1 MRRQL
6 LLASVALLAQRSAAQ
21 MAGVPAACSAADADW
36 LAAMGSCSGGACAEA
51 AASLTAS
58 CAAAISCEA
67 ADLLELAGAHAC
79 LLSAD
84 NATTRAATEAACIEA
99 TPISPICAACVAI
112 SGRPVGFN
120 CDAPPAACAAQL
132 TNASGGADCCGCL
145 QGPSGT
151 DLDPCPP
158 ACASISAEC
167 LAITQCPGVCAPAPD
182 RLAQSLG
189 AMTSCR

>member
-67 ADLLELAGAHAC
+67 ADLLELAGAHAAATMPGKPSP
-79 LLSAD
+79 LPSSSTLRPPPPPSAA
-84 NATTRAATEAACIEA
+84 NNFPRAALIQRA
-99 TPISPICAACVAI
+99 
-112 SGRPVGFN
+112 RK
-120 CDAPPAACAAQL
+120 
-132 TNASGGADCCGCL
+132 
-145 QGPSGT
+145 
-151 DLDPCPP
+151 
-158 ACASISAEC
+158 SAESHS
-167 LAITQCPGVCAPAPD
+167 TPPVPRPPWPWPAV
-182 RLAQSLG
+182 A
-189 AMTSCR
+189 